1 MLECPFVLVR
11 QTLRIA
17 ERFIQIIFKLQR
29 ELTIHS
35 FDFQMTNL
43 IVAQLSSEISPKLDL
58 SIEGMRSQQFSQ
70 GVFAFLLLGIVIFS
84 GIVIAVLFNINRAE
98 KMRVGER
105 VLFGAI
111 IFGIVVSVI
120 LGAVQML
127 GGYLF

>member
-1 MLECPFVLVR
+1 
-11 QTLRIA
+11 
-17 ERFIQIIFKLQR
+17 
-29 ELTIHS
+29 
-35 FDFQMTNL
+35 
-43 IVAQLSSEISPKLDL
+43 VAQLSSEISPKLDL

>member
-29 ELTIHS
+29 ELTIHI

-70 GVFAFLLLGIVIFS
+70 G
-84 GIVIAVLFNINRAE
+84 RHC
-98 KMRVGER
+98 
-105 VLFGAI
+105 
-111 IFGIVVSVI
+111 
-120 LGAVQML
+120 GAVQYQSCRKNE
-127 GGYLF
+127 GG